1 MPVPLETVTS
11 RWYALA
17 RAGEALREFL
27 LPTQGRG
34 WGWAAD
40 TDDGAG
46 WCWRELHSIG
56 RRGVVWLNRGS
67 NCPKDAASP
76 SHLLRAERGC
86 AGGLDKH
93 STKRGVALQQYQLG
107 GMREKQ
113 HLKWPSFS
121 SGAGGG
127 WHRWKDSA
135 QEAFSLQG
143 ELRRVEGVETGSR
156 QQTHKTASPGRARPQ
171 LRGDRKLS
179 PA

>member
-1 MPVPLETVTS
+1 MHLQGQEKLSVSSSSLHKGGG
-11 RWYALA
+11 
-17 RAGEALREFL
+17 GE
-27 LPTQGRG
+27 
-34 WGWAAD
+34 WAAD
-40 TDDGAG
+40 TDDEAG

-107 GMREKQ
+107 GMREKP

-156 QQTHKTASPGRARPQ
+156 QQTHKTASPGRASPQ